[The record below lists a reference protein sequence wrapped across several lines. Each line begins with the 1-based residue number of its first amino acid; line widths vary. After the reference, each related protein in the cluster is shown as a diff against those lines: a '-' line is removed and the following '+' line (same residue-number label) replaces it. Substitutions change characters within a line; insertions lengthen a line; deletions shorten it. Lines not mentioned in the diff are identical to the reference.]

1 MTFPRFNSTPEPLRI
16 AQLSRECERT
26 VQNYL
31 ENNDKISIEKIY
43 RIIEEPLNQI
53 EDIGVRILKSEENQE
68 IIKEYELSG

>member
-1 MTFPRFNSTPEPLRI
+1 M
-16 AQLSRECERT
+16 SRECERT

-43 RIIEEPLNQI
+43 LIIEDLLTQI
-53 EDIGVRILKSEENQE
+53 EDIGVKILKSEESQD